1 MHDTKE
7 RLVIEE
13 SQWDILK
20 YEMEKFLIRYSK
32 ATAKK
37 KGKKHQELERK
48 LKLGNLRQ

>member
-1 MHDTKE
+1 MKCYMHDTKE
-7 RLVIEE
+7 RLVTEE

-37 KGKKHQELERK
+37 KRKKTSRVRK
-48 LKLGNLRQ
+48 ET